1 VLHIQGTGKK
11 ITVQESNMAGQC
23 RSIRGAHYAAAL
35 VGPIVITLMLAEW
48 SVELGPNDPVL
59 EIPWRSKDG
68 SVRFLDL
75 KRQPE
80 LLLEIPEA
88 CTYEELAS
96 FLDWAN
102 SPDSQIE
109 TAKCDV
115 WSTREMDADDE
126 VFGEAVKFSSYVDLF
141 FASLARNSFPE
152 YERFVQTLARM
163 LRQAPDLSS
172 AAQFI
177 VRRCLDDRGG
187 QKVSDGFYITVYLHG
202 YGTDVQE
209 ARQRWAIGLTL
220 AQNAMKQYLR
230 SAKV

>member
-1 VLHIQGTGKK
+1 
-11 ITVQESNMAGQC
+11 
-23 RSIRGAHYAAAL
+23 
-35 VGPIVITLMLAEW
+35 MLAEW
-48 SVELGPNDPVL
+48 IVEPGPNDPVL
-59 EIPWRSKDG
+59 EIPWRSEDG

-88 CTYEELAS
+88 CTCEELAS

-115 WSTREMDADDE
+115 WSTSEMDADDE
-126 VFGEAVKFSSYVDLF
+126 VFGEAVKFSSYVDLL

-152 YERFVQTLARM
+152 CERFVQTLARM

-177 VRRCLDDRGG
+177 VRRCLDHRQEGDA
-187 QKVSDGFYITVYLHG
+187 SECFSITFYLHG
-202 YGTDVQE
+202 YGADLQE
-209 ARQRWAIGLTL
+209 AQQRWAIGLTL

>member
-1 VLHIQGTGKK
+1 
-11 ITVQESNMAGQC
+11 
-23 RSIRGAHYAAAL
+23 
-35 VGPIVITLMLAEW
+35 MLAEW
-48 SVELGPNDPVL
+48 IVEPGPNDPVL
-59 EIPWRSKDG
+59 EIPWRSEDG

-88 CTYEELAS
+88 CTCEELAS

-102 SPDSQIE
+102 SPDSQVE

-115 WSTREMDADDE
+115 WSTSEMDADDE
-126 VFGEAVKFSSYVDLF
+126 VFGEAVKFSSYVDLL

-152 YERFVQTLARM
+152 CERFVQTLARM

-177 VRRCLDDRGG
+177 VRRCLDHRQEGDA
-187 QKVSDGFYITVYLHG
+187 SECFSITFYLHG
-202 YGTDVQE
+202 YGADLQE
-209 ARQRWAIGLTL
+209 AQQRWAIGLTL

>member
-1 VLHIQGTGKK
+1 
-11 ITVQESNMAGQC
+11 
-23 RSIRGAHYAAAL
+23 
-35 VGPIVITLMLAEW
+35 MLAEW
-48 SVELGPNDPVL
+48 SVEPGPNDPVL
-59 EIPWRSKDG
+59 EIPWRSEDG

-88 CTYEELAS
+88 CTCEELAS

-115 WSTREMDADDE
+115 WSTSEMDADDE
-126 VFGEAVKFSSYVDLF
+126 VFGEAVKFSSYVDLL

-152 YERFVQTLARM
+152 CERFVQTLARM

-177 VRRCLDDRGG
+177 VRRCLDHRQEGDA
-187 QKVSDGFYITVYLHG
+187 SECFSITFYLHG
-202 YGTDVQE
+202 YGADLQE
-209 ARQRWAIGLTL
+209 AQQRWAIGLTL

>member
-1 VLHIQGTGKK
+1 
-11 ITVQESNMAGQC
+11 
-23 RSIRGAHYAAAL
+23 
-35 VGPIVITLMLAEW
+35 MLAEW
-48 SVELGPNDPVL
+48 SVELGPGDPTL
-59 EIPWRSKDG
+59 DIPWRSDNG
-68 SVRFLDL
+68 SLRFLDL

-96 FLDWAN
+96 LLDWAN

-115 WSTREMDADDE
+115 WSTSEMDADDE
-126 VFGEAVKFSSYVDLF
+126 VFGEAVKFSSYVDLL
-141 FASLARNSFPE
+141 FASPARSSFPE
-152 YERFVQTLARM
+152 CEQFVQTLTRM

-172 AAQFI
+172 AAQLI
-177 VRRCLDDRGG
+177 VRRCLDHRQAGNL
-187 QKVSDGFYITVYLHG
+187 SECFYITFYLHG
-202 YGTDVQE
+202 YGADVQE

-230 SAKV
+230 SPKA

>member
-1 VLHIQGTGKK
+1 
-11 ITVQESNMAGQC
+11 MF
-23 RSIRGAHYAAAL
+23 
-35 VGPIVITLMLAEW
+35 AEW
-48 SVELGPNDPVL
+48 NVELGQDDPVL
-59 EIPWRSKDG
+59 EIPWRSEDG
-68 SVRFLDL
+68 SLRFLDL

-102 SPDSQIE
+102 SADSQIE

-115 WSTREMDADDE
+115 WSTSEMDADDE
-126 VFGEAVKFSSYVDLF
+126 VFGEKIKFSSYIDLLL
-141 FASLARNSFPE
+141 ASGVRNSFPQCE
-152 YERFVQTLARM
+152 QFVQTLTRL

-177 VRRCLDDRGG
+177 VRRCWDHRGG
-187 QKVSDGFYITVYLHG
+187 EKVSERFYITFYLHG
-202 YGTDVQE
+202 YGADVQE
-209 ARQRWAIGLTL
+209 AQQRWAIGLTL
-220 AQNAMKQYLR
+220 AQNAIKQYLR

>member
-1 VLHIQGTGKK
+1 
-11 ITVQESNMAGQC
+11 
-23 RSIRGAHYAAAL
+23 
-35 VGPIVITLMLAEW
+35 MLAEW
-48 SVELGPNDPVL
+48 SVEPGPNDPVL
-59 EIPWRSKDG
+59 EIPWRSEDG

-115 WSTREMDADDE
+115 WSTSEMDADDE
-126 VFGEAVKFSSYVDLF
+126 VFGEAVKFSSYVDLL

-152 YERFVQTLARM
+152 CERFVQTLARM

-177 VRRCLDDRGG
+177 VRRCLDHRQEGDA
-187 QKVSDGFYITVYLHG
+187 SECFSITFYLHG
-202 YGTDVQE
+202 YGADLQE
-209 ARQRWAIGLTL
+209 AQQRWAIGLTL

>member
-1 VLHIQGTGKK
+1 
-11 ITVQESNMAGQC
+11 
-23 RSIRGAHYAAAL
+23 
-35 VGPIVITLMLAEW
+35 MLAEW
-48 SVELGPNDPVL
+48 TVELGPGDSTL
-59 EIPWRSKDG
+59 EIPWRSDDG
-68 SVRFLDL
+68 SLRFLDL

-115 WSTREMDADDE
+115 WSTSEMDADDE
-126 VFGEAVKFSSYVDLF
+126 IFGEAVKLSSYVDFL
-141 FASLARNSFPE
+141 FASPARSSFPE
-152 YERFVQTLARM
+152 CEQFVQTLARM

-177 VRRCLDDRGG
+177 VRRCVDHRQEGN
-187 QKVSDGFYITVYLHG
+187 VSKCFYITFYLHG
-202 YGTDVQE
+202 YGADVQE
-209 ARQRWAIGLTL
+209 ARQRWAIGLSL
-220 AQNAMKQYLR
+220 AQNAMRQYLR

>member
-1 VLHIQGTGKK
+1 
-11 ITVQESNMAGQC
+11 
-23 RSIRGAHYAAAL
+23 
-35 VGPIVITLMLAEW
+35 MLAEW
-48 SVELGPNDPVL
+48 SVEPGPNDPVL
-59 EIPWRSKDG
+59 EIPWRSEDG

-115 WSTREMDADDE
+115 WSTSEMDADDE
-126 VFGEAVKFSSYVDLF
+126 VFGEAVKFSSYVDLL
-141 FASLARNSFPE
+141 FASPARNSFPE
-152 YERFVQTLARM
+152 CERFVQTLARM
-163 LRQAPDLSS
+163 LRQAPYLSS

-177 VRRCLDDRGG
+177 VRRCLDHRQEGDA
-187 QKVSDGFYITVYLHG
+187 SECFSITFYLHG
-202 YGTDVQE
+202 YGADLQE
-209 ARQRWAIGLTL
+209 AQQRWAIGLTL

-230 SAKV
+230 SAKL

>member
-1 VLHIQGTGKK
+1 
-11 ITVQESNMAGQC
+11 
-23 RSIRGAHYAAAL
+23 
-35 VGPIVITLMLAEW
+35 MLAEW
-48 SVELGPNDPVL
+48 SVELGPGDPTL
-59 EIPWRSKDG
+59 EIPWRSDDG
-68 SVRFLDL
+68 SLRFLDL

-88 CTYEELAS
+88 CSYQELAS

-102 SPDSQIE
+102 SSDSQIE
-109 TAKCDV
+109 TAKCGL
-115 WSTREMDADDE
+115 WSTSEMDADDE
-126 VFGEAVKFSSYVDLF
+126 VFGEAIKFSSYIDLL
-141 FASLARNSFPE
+141 FASPARNSFPE
-152 YERFVQTLARM
+152 CEQFVQTLARM

-177 VRRCLDDRGG
+177 VRRCVDRRHEGNASG
-187 QKVSDGFYITVYLHG
+187 CFYITFYLHG
-202 YGTDVQE
+202 YGADVQE